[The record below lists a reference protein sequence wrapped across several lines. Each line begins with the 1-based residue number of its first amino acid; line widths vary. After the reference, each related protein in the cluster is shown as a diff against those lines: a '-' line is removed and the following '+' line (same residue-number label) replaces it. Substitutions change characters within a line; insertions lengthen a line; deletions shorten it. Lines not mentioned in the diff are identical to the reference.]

1 MELSVC
7 DGVVS
12 SHWSQTWKSLS
23 SFFSFFCSA
32 EAAGMATAVGMAG
45 VATYKIASC
54 FAAGVCET
62 QVYKTGR
69 FTLIG
74 FRTFSAVTRGL

>member
-1 MELSVC
+1 
-7 DGVVS
+7 
-12 SHWSQTWKSLS
+12 
-23 SFFSFFCSA
+23 
-32 EAAGMATAVGMAG
+32 MATAVGMAG

-69 FTLIG
+69 LAFAAATWLMQHVNVGSRRVFKGWMSEKTLRETYAPITHL
-74 FRTFSAVTRGL
+74 F